1 MATSTSNSQILSIYK
16 SRTTILEL
24 LEKQEYQISGYDNF
38 NLNEI
43 DAMYKNSQL
52 DMLVNRTNKNTN
64 EIENIYVKYYL
75 EKKQLRLNILNDII
89 EDLFTGDSTT
99 TLTKKDTLII
109 IVDNEPNETII
120 SNIEYKYENEGIFVI
135 LFNIKRLQF
144 NILNHSLVPPI
155 KILSKDESEVFMQ
168 EYNIQNLSELPEISR
183 FDPQAQAIFM
193 RPQQICEIER
203 SSVTALLYKYYR
215 VCV

>member
-120 SNIEYKYENEGIFVI
+120 
-135 LFNIKRLQF
+135 
-144 NILNHSLVPPI
+144 
-155 KILSKDESEVFMQ
+155 
-168 EYNIQNLSELPEISR
+168 
-183 FDPQAQAIFM
+183 
-193 RPQQICEIER
+193 
-203 SSVTALLYKYYR
+203 
-215 VCV
+215 